1 MAYSNGGVF
10 HQLAWDTGAKSLCHI
25 TKQEPGQMFPI
36 QMISLFSQKRVLYMT
51 AIAAS
56 VLGQAFGLAIGIQP
70 ARAQLA
76 GHQVSYE
83 MRLLRADPDAKIA
96 GIEGRTAFQLTKECS
111 GWTSLEEYLLRFEY
125 SEGEDIVLA
134 SHFESWE
141 QSDGRL
147 YSFEVQE
154 QSSFEEETTI
164 DGFARLV
171 GVEGAARAF
180 FSGNETLELS
190 LPDEIMFPVS
200 HTEAL
205 LEAARNGQKILSAFV
220 FVGSDPEQAVH
231 RTNAVIGPKKPNP
244 DRALAGA
251 VGLDWYWPVQVAYFD
266 PAAEQ
271 PEPDYEIRFHL
282 QENGLVTYYEVDYGD
297 FSLAANMRAASA
309 LNGPDC

>member
-1 MAYSNGGVF
+1 MAR
-10 HQLAWDTGAKSLCHI
+10 A
-25 TKQEPGQMFPI
+25 
-36 QMISLFSQKRVLYMT
+36 FSQPFFITMLQ
-51 AIAAS
+51 AAAAAAFLS
-56 VLGQAFGLAIGIQP
+56 VCGLALAVQP
-70 ARAQLA
+70 AKAQLA

-96 GIEGRTAFQLTKECS
+96 GIEGRTAFQLTRECS

-125 SEGEDIVLA
+125 SEGEDVVLA

-147 YSFEVQE
+147 YSFEMQE

-164 DGFARLV
+164 DGFARLA
-171 GVEGAARAF
+171 GAEGAARAF
-180 FSGNETLELS
+180 FSGEEPLELS
-190 LPDEIMFPVS
+190 LPEEIMFPVS

-220 FVGSDPEQAVH
+220 FVGSDPDQSVH

-244 DRALAGA
+244 DRSLAGA

-297 FSLAANMRAASA
+297 FSLAAKMRTASA